1 MIFYATEGSMFSLHF
16 GSFQSLDFTK
26 KIQITKKENNYK
38 IYHQQKE
45 KISHKHKDFIWLFLH
60 RINPLPQ
67 PFIPLWYSTFGTTD
81 IIINRQISQMI
92 NNRFHPNAS
101 TSFFSSHNHIHLLG
115 QPFILFWY
123 YNSVQ
128 DNRMK
133 RFFILVHL
141 FFFT

>member
-1 MIFYATEGSMFSLHF
+1 MFSLLF

-67 PFIPLWYSTFGTTD
+67 PFIPL
-81 IIINRQISQMI
+81 
-92 NNRFHPNAS
+92 
-101 TSFFSSHNHIHLLG
+101 
-115 QPFILFWY
+115 
-123 YNSVQ
+123 
-128 DNRMK
+128 
-133 RFFILVHL
+133 
-141 FFFT
+141 